1 MSKIKKN
8 QIKSDNTNFAYKT
21 VIRSVILAGLFLA
34 SSFLFNGEIIKI
46 YTGTNDILIILNDV
60 FKAALILLFFI
71 FSIISIGNYKELS
84 GKPLNLKD
92 IIFLCVISILQAFRN
107 PIVFVISLFG
117 LLILLVY
124 FYISQES

>member
-8 QIKSDNTNFAYKT
+8 EIKSDNSNFAYKT